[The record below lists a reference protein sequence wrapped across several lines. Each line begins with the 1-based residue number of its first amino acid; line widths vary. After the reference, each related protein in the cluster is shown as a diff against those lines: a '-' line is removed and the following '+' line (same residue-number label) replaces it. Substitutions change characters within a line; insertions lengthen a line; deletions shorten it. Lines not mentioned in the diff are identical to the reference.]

1 MKMCIDTLEDRNLNM
16 KPYFHEYPTRE
27 CEGAKKNASPSLL
40 RVSLLFLLFLAVTSI
55 ANGTAPDAPTGLR
68 TNYATNPVGIDT
80 SKPLFSWLVNDSDRD
95 EVQTAYQLIVSSE
108 KGEAWDTGKVR
119 SSNQNDIVYAGP
131 ALASRDIRRWKV
143 RTWDK
148 NDQVSPWSAPAS
160 FELAFLHK
168 SDWTANW
175 IGGDYERYRT
185 LATLP
190 EGKRIAQARAY
201 ISAKEMFD
209 LNINGARIGGDRVLE
224 PGFSR
229 FDVRMRYCT
238 YDVTSNLR
246 AGANVMLVALGNGHL
261 QHFYFKSSAREFLL
275 QIEVLFWDG
284 TMERI
289 ISDSK
294 NWKGTRSGPVVPP
307 LPTKSELY
315 QGVTYDAR
323 NEDGAATP
331 GYDDRDWTPI
341 QTARPA
347 ASGLL
352 LVAQSTRPT
361 KATQL
366 VTPIAMT
373 QPLPGVYVFD
383 MGRRING
390 WSKLTVQGP
399 RGATVVLKHGE
410 KLYTPDSWADY
421 TFALNATIVR
431 EAAGIRFRIAD
442 DDNYYLWQLSAYKGL
457 VAQKK
462 VKGAWTEIKKVA
474 VPLKEGTA
482 YAVKIQMA
490 GSTITTSIDGKLVD
504 TTEDLTF
511 RSGKVGFYQKGEQT
525 ASFDHIVVAPASQW
539 DYSSRSPYAIKSGC
553 SDEGLWINRENLATT
568 KPAGDKKGINRV
580 FTLKNNERMM
590 SYDGGVTGQV
600 DQSNLHVFSSFHF
613 ADATDRYTLKGGST
627 ETWEPRFT
635 SHGFRY
641 VEVHGFP
648 GIPTLESVK
657 GRVAHQSLDEN
668 PGSFTCSND
677 LLNKLHQACTNTY
690 LNCAQHGMPVD
701 CDQRDERM
709 GWTGD
714 SHLSAPA
721 ACYNFD
727 VINFYDSWMDDLMD
741 TQAPNGSVYNI
752 APTLNPA
759 HIGTCKS
766 TTWTA
771 TYILTPWEVYVATG
785 SKEFL
790 RKRYPSMKA
799 YADWLATDKVLDYID
814 SKDQYGDWA
823 APVIG
828 SAHEIRTTATRS
840 ELLATPFLYRCI
852 TLQAKI
858 ASELGI
864 AQDAAHYADLARKIQ
879 ASFNGKFLVDG
890 AYRDGKP
897 VDKQPKGITT
907 QTGNSLGLGLGIC
920 PPEARPLVTQTL
932 VDQITQNNGHH
943 ATGGLGVKCLLGAL
957 CENGREDVAYQLA
970 TDTGYPSWG
979 KWIKDGLTSTC
990 EFWDGSKSQSHHW
1003 LQGPLDSYFYKYLAG
1018 IFPTKPG
1025 YEEFT
1030 VKPHIKNDLT
1040 NVSATV
1046 QTVRGKVAVIW
1057 SKPAAKQFTLQVT
1070 VPVNARA
1077 TVYVPTNGKAPA
1089 KAILSESGT
1098 PIWERGVAAKNR
1110 PDIDVQRT
1118 EGDCIVLR
1126 IGSGSY
1132 SFVLK

>member
-1 MKMCIDTLEDRNLNM
+1 MHKSAFLFLICFLTRVALGAAPEPPAGLLTNYTKNPLGIDTL
-16 KPYFHEYPTRE
+16 KPT
-27 CEGAKKNASPSLL
+27 
-40 RVSLLFLLFLAVTSI
+40 
-55 ANGTAPDAPTGLR
+55 
-68 TNYATNPVGIDT
+68 
-80 SKPLFSWLVNDSDRD
+80 FSYIVNDPDRG
-95 EVQTAYQLIVSSE
+95 EVQSAYQIIVSSSRADCDAG
-108 KGEAWDTGKVR
+108 KGDLWDTGKVR
-119 SSNQNDIVYAGP
+119 SATQNDILYGGP
-131 ALASRDIRRWKV
+131 VLASRSACWWKV

-148 NDQVSPWSAPAS
+148 DDQASAWSAPAS
-160 FELAFLHK
+160 FETAFLEK
-168 SDWTANW
+168 SDWAAQW

-190 EGKRIAQARAY
+190 AGKKITQARAY

-209 LNINGARIGGDRVLE
+209 LNINGERIGGDRVLE

-238 YDVTSNLR
+238 YDVSSNLR
-246 AGANVMLVALGNGHL
+246 AGSNVILVALGNGHL
-261 QHFYFKSSAREFLL
+261 QHFYLKSDAREFLL
-275 QIEVLFWDG
+275 QIEVRFSDG
-284 TMERI
+284 STARI
-289 ISDSK
+289 LSDSK
-294 NWKGTRSGPVVPP
+294 NWKGTRSGPVVP
-307 LPTKSELY
+307 LPTTKSELY

-323 NEDGAATP
+323 NEDDAANP
-331 GYDDRDWTPI
+331 AYDDHAWTPI
-341 QTARPA
+341 QTAKPV
-347 ASGLL
+347 ASGAL

-366 VTPIAMT
+366 IAPVAMT

-390 WSKLTVQGP
+390 WSQLNVQGP
-399 RGATVVLKHGE
+399 RGSTVVLKHGE

-421 TFALNATIVR
+421 TFSLNATIV
-431 EAAGIRFRIAD
+431 EGAAGVRFRIAD
-442 DDNYYLWQLSAYKGL
+442 DDNFYLWQLRADEGL

-474 VPLKEGTA
+474 VPFKKGTT
-482 YAVKIQMA
+482 YAVKIEMA
-490 GSTITTSIDGKLVD
+490 GSTIKTSIDGKLID
-504 TTEDLTF
+504 TTVDKTF
-511 RSGKVGFYQKGEQT
+511 GSGKVGFWQKGEQT
-525 ASFDHIVVAPASQW
+525 ASFGQIVVAPASQW
-539 DYSSRSPYAIKSGC
+539 DYSSRSPFAIKSGC
-553 SDEGLWINRENLATT
+553 SDEGLWINRENLVVI
-568 KPAGDKKGINRV
+568 KPADDKKGLNRK

-590 SYDGGVTGQV
+590 SYDGGVIGQV
-600 DQSNLHVFSSFHF
+600 DQSNLHVFPSYHF
-613 ADATDRYTLKGGST
+613 ADATDRYTLKGGAT
-627 ETWEPRFT
+627 ESWEPRFT

-648 GIPTLESVK
+648 GVPTLESVK
-657 GRVAHQSLDEN
+657 GRVSHQSLDEN

-714 SHLSAPA
+714 SHLSSPA
-721 ACYNFD
+721 AYYNFD

-741 TQAPNGSVYNI
+741 TQAPNGSVFNI
-752 APTLNPA
+752 APTLTAA
-759 HIGTCKS
+759 HIGICKS

-771 TYILTPWEVYVATG
+771 TYILTPWETYMATG

-799 YADWLATDKVLDYID
+799 FADWLATDKVVDYID

-823 APVIG
+823 APRIG
-828 SAHEIRTTATRS
+828 TAHDIHTTATRS

-852 TLQAKI
+852 TLQSKI
-858 ASELGI
+858 AAALGL
-864 AQDAAHYADLARKIQ
+864 AKDAEYYADLAQKIQ
-879 ASFNGKFLVDG
+879 ASFNAKFLVDG

-932 VDQITQNNGHH
+932 VDQIAQNNGYLS
-943 ATGGLGVKCLLGAL
+943 TGGLGVKCLLGAL

-970 TDTGYPSWG
+970 TNTGYPSWG

-1040 NVSATV
+1040 KVSATV
-1046 QTVRGKVAVIW
+1046 QTVRGKVAVSW

-1070 VPVNARA
+1070 VPVNAKA
-1077 TVYVPTNGKAPA
+1077 TVHIPTAGLGAANVV
-1089 KAILSESGT
+1089 ISESGSV
-1098 PIWERGVAAKNR
+1098 IWNHGVAAKNGS
-1110 PDIDVQRT
+1110 DISVT
-1118 EGDCIVLR
+1118 GSEGDDVVCR

-1132 SFVLK
+1132 SFVLSPSRK